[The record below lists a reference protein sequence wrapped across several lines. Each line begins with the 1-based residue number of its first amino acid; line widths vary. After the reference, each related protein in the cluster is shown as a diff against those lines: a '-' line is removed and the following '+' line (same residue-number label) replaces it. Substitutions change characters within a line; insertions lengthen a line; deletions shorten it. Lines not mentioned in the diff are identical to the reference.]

1 MIAVVNQGYNRPHR
15 IIFTPWLSECLRH
28 KYDHVTI
35 QRSVFIFW
43 MKRWLIYQNGKMFSN
58 AKLLG
63 KQPFYNT
70 EIPVLLK
77 GEKNFLYDFFT
88 AKSKLNPTNH
98 REEAV

>member
-1 MIAVVNQGYNRPHR
+1 
-15 IIFTPWLSECLRH
+15 
-28 KYDHVTI
+28 
-35 QRSVFIFW
+35 
-43 MKRWLIYQNGKMFSN
+43 MFSK

-70 EIPVLLK
+70 ELPVLLK